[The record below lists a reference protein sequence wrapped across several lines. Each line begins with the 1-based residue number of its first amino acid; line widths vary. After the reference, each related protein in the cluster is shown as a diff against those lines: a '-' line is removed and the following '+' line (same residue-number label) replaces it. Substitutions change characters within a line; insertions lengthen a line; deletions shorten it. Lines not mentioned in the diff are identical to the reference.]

1 MTHAYKQVLLAAAT
15 AVMAYAQV
23 PATVRISNET
33 VPAGG
38 MAQVK
43 VLLTSPQP
51 ITGGGVKFDGALSL
65 ADGISLFS
73 GTGDVFGVALQD
85 GSQIDVRFTSPR
97 GTFGTELDYPIMTF
111 TFGVDPAA
119 APGQSTPT
127 NIGSSSLWQTLI
139 GAQAPVELK
148 PGSVTV
154 GGSISVTDVIPGGGT
169 LPPGGTFTILGT
181 GFKPGTS
188 VNIKPMIL
196 SSSTYISP
204 NEIQVT
210 VVDGGMLDGTQIR
223 LRNPDKSQ
231 VTYYSYMRGVK
242 AGLSADPLLAR
253 AVPIFS
259 LKTSVNAVLPAMP
272 LPQFNSPYTVGVAVQ
287 NPGTGPADITLE
299 LFSAPGPPIAS
310 TTITL
315 ASRGKITRAL
325 SEWFTGTI
333 PAGASVRVRAS
344 QPVQV
349 LGLLA
354 DSTNGTVLP
363 IGFAM

>member
-1 MTHAYKQVLLAAAT
+1 MTQAYQQVLLALAGAAL
-15 AVMAYAQV
+15 AYGQAPV
-23 PATVRISNET
+23 TVRISNET

-51 ITGGGVKFDGALSL
+51 IVGGGVKFDGALSL

-73 GTGDVFGVALQD
+73 STGDVFGVAMQS

-119 APGQSTPT
+119 APGQTTPA
-127 NIGSSSLWQTLI
+127 NVGSSSLWQTLI

-148 PGSVTV
+148 PGGVTV
-154 GGSISVTDVIPGGGT
+154 GGSVSVADVIPGGGT

-181 GFKPGTS
+181 GFTPRTR
-188 VNIKPMIL
+188 VNIKPML
-196 SSSTYISP
+196 MSSFKVISP
-204 NEIQVT
+204 TEIQVT
-210 VVDGGMLDGTQIR
+210 VVDGGMLDGTEIR
-223 LRNPDKSQ
+223 LRNPDGSL
-231 VTYYSYMRGVK
+231 VSYFSYMRGVK
-242 AGLSADPLLAR
+242 AGVSANPLLAR

-259 LKTSVNAVLPAMP
+259 LKTSVNAVLPP
-272 LPQFNSPYTVGVAVQ
+272 TVLPQFNSAYTLGVGVQ
-287 NPGTGPADITLE
+287 NPGTVPADITLE
-299 LFSAPGPPIAS
+299 LVSAPGPPIAA
-310 TTITL
+310 TTVTL
-315 ASRGKITRAL
+315 APRGRISRAL

-333 PAGASVRVRAS
+333 PAGASVRVRAT
-344 QPVQV
+344 QPIQI

-354 DSTNGTVLP
+354 NSADGTVLP
-363 IGFAM
+363 VGFAM